1 MSEENLSQPLFQ
13 PTAEYDESAITK
25 LEGLEHVRRRPGMYI
40 GRLGDGSHA
49 EDGIYVLLK
58 ESIDN
63 SIDEFSAGFGK
74 RIEVDVTDDL
84 SVAIRDYGRG
94 IPHGSLILAVSELNA
109 SGKFDTDQYV
119 ASVGMN
125 GVGLKAVN
133 ALSRKFIARSYR
145 EGRFKEA
152 IFECGKLIEQNEGE
166 TEEENGTYIF
176 FEPDASLFINYRF
189 HNEFIQTKL
198 RNYTYL
204 NSGLTIVYNGR
215 RILSRNGLKD
225 LLTDN
230 MTAQELYPIV
240 HLQGDFIDIA
250 FTHSGQNGEEYYS
263 FVNGQHTI
271 QGGTHQSALKE
282 HIARTIKEYFGKNYE
297 VQDVRNGLVAA
308 ISVRVIEPQFE
319 SQTKIKLGSLLMA
332 PEKDAKGNTFTLSGV
347 SVNKFIGDFIKEQ
360 VDNFLHKNL
369 DVAEVM
375 QQKIQESEKE
385 RKAIAGVTKLA
396 RERAKKANLH
406 NKKLRDCH
414 VHFSDPAPKPKR
426 GQSEEDVVDYR
437 FDSSIFITEGNSAS
451 GSITQCRDVN
461 TQAVFSLRGKP
472 LNCYGL
478 TKKVVYENEEFN
490 LLQAALNIEEGLDGL
505 RYNKVIIATDAD
517 VDGMHIRLLM
527 MTFFLQFF
535 PDLVK
540 KGHVYILQTPLFRVR
555 NKKKATKEEKNKAK
569 NDGKTKKKGSGRTE
583 YETIYCYSEEERLAA
598 IEKLSPNPEITRFKG
613 LGEISADEFK
623 NFIGPE
629 MRLEPVTLHK
639 GDKVSDLLAYYMGK
653 NSMER
658 QNFIIENLVVE
669 EDLIESESSV
679 MANEALTE
687 D

>member
-1 MSEENLSQPLFQ
+1 MSELLDT
-13 PTAEYDESAITK
+13 PTAFQQVADYNEDAITK

-74 RIEVDVTDDL
+74 RIEVDVQDDL
-84 SVAIRDYGRG
+84 AVSIRDYGRG

-109 SGKFDTDQYV
+109 SGKFDNDQYV

-145 EGRFKEA
+145 DGRYREA
-152 IFECGKLIEQNEGE
+152 IFEEGKLIADNEGE
-166 TEEENGTYIF
+166 TAEENGTYIYF
-176 FEPDASLFINYRF
+176 QPDASLFLNYRF
-189 HNEFIQTKL
+189 QSEFIQTKL

-204 NSGLTIVYNGR
+204 NSGLTIMYNGR
-215 RILSRNGLKD
+215 RILSRNGLED

-230 MTAQELYPIV
+230 MTAQALYPVV
-240 HLQGDFIDIA
+240 HLKEDYIDIA
-250 FTHSGQNGEEYYS
+250 FTHVAQNGEEYYS
-263 FVNGQHTI
+263 FVNGQHTTL
-271 QGGTHQSALKE
+271 GGTHQSALKE
-282 HIARTIKEYFGKNYE
+282 HIARTIKEHFSKNYE

-308 ISVRVIEPQFE
+308 IAVRVIEPQFE
-319 SQTKIKLGSLLMA
+319 SQTKIKLGSLVMA
-332 PEKDAKGNTFTLSGV
+332 PEKDAKGNTFLHSGV

-360 VDNFLHKNL
+360 VDNYLHRHP
-369 DVAEVM
+369 DVAEVL

-414 VHFSDPAPKPKR
+414 IHLNDDAPKAKR
-426 GQSEEDVVDYR
+426 GQKEEDVVDLR
-437 FDSSIFITEGNSAS
+437 EDSSIFITEGNSAS
-451 GSITQCRDVN
+451 GSITQCRDVK

-472 LNCYGL
+472 LNSYGL

-490 LLQAALNIEEGLDGL
+490 LLQAALNIEDGLDGL

-555 NKKKATKEEKNKAK
+555 NKKKATKESA
-569 NDGKTKKKGSGRTE
+569 GGKKKTSSRTA
-583 YETIYCYSEEERLAA
+583 YETIYCYNEEERLAA
-598 IEKLSPNPEITRFKG
+598 IERLSPNPEITRFKG

-623 NFIGPE
+623 NFIGPD

-639 GDKVSDLLAYYMGK
+639 GDQVKELLAYYMGK
-653 NSMER
+653 NTMER

-669 EDLIESESSV
+669 EDLIEEDLSV
-679 MANEALTE
+679 E
-687 D
+687 